1 MLNTRLET
9 TDIDF
14 EKMHERDTGVTYVY
28 SYFNVTLRQSIFSET
43 YAMVHQCA
51 GTFFVVSVL

>member
-14 EKMHERDTGVTYVY
+14 EKMHERDTDVTYVY
-28 SYFNVTLRQSIFSET
+28 AFFNVTLTVNIQ
-43 YAMVHQCA
+43 
-51 GTFFVVSVL
+51 

>member
-28 SYFNVTLRQSIFSET
+28 AYFNVTLTVNISET
-43 YAMVHQCA
+43 YAMAHQCA

>member
-14 EKMHERDTGVTYVY
+14 EKMHERHTGVTCTYVY
-28 SYFNVTLRQSIFSET
+28 AFLNVTLTVNIQ
-43 YAMVHQCA
+43 
-51 GTFFVVSVL
+51 